1 MIGKGVL
8 RKNFQPRSCSE
19 KKVLRTNQTNGKF
32 KNVITIDI
40 DNDDVDDVVIL
51 EFHDCRQRSFHGS
64 SVPSKEGVCT
74 PQSVISIDDDD
85 DESDDADH
93 TGNIAD
99 RFGESDSDASSSKR
113 FSPSPSRMQIHIDVD
128 DSHVNEKKSNKHKI
142 RQTCSAKTA
151 ARNRYG
157 LDSSESESSKSDCS
171 DCEVIEVC
179 DLWEKASVKRK
190 RRWFNDQFCPDQH
203 ASSSGIPC
211 NTDTEVGREAKQ
223 HPGSPV
229 YSGPS
234 NGKYV
239 KRSQSSFSTEDDS
252 QVNEIY
258 SNLGAEKPFKD
269 SGKKVDEESSKSVRP
284 EFMEETQSLHRS
296 TDTEGGERTK
306 NKEFPPGSK
315 YKYNSFCSVVT
326 GASLSEKELGGKE
339 SKITSLGR
347 EETYERQVDDS
358 GSVVKDKAG
367 GASMPEKELGDKES
381 KTTSL
386 DHEANERQ
394 VENNGSALRSK
405 DGILS
410 EVNTVDSNCPA
421 FDERNVNCDGLVLNA
436 QNVGFNASN
445 QIDIINER
453 EKLKE
458 TDEYKRVI
466 EEEWASRQRQLQIQA
481 EEAQRLRK
489 RKKAEAQ
496 RLLDMQR
503 RQKERIAEVRE
514 SQKKDEEFM
523 NMKEQLRAEIQRG
536 LNKLETQCRDMAS
549 LLRGLGIHV
558 RTAYKKALLKFHPDR
573 ASRDGI
579 RGQVEAEEKFK
590 LISRMKDKL
599 SLTSYH

>member
-284 EFMEETQSLHRS
+284 EFMEE
-296 TDTEGGERTK
+296 
-306 NKEFPPGSK
+306 
-315 YKYNSFCSVVT
+315 
-326 GASLSEKELGGKE
+326 
-339 SKITSLGR
+339 
-347 EETYERQVDDS
+347 
-358 GSVVKDKAG
+358 
-367 GASMPEKELGDKES
+367 
-381 KTTSL
+381 
-386 DHEANERQ
+386 RQ

-558 RTAYKKALLKFHPDR
+558 GGDVPLANEVRTAYKKALLKFHPDR